1 MPGFEVPVV
10 ASISLLEGP
19 WDGDYGASGLS
30 LCFKQPGAGGPA
42 GPSNENTS
50 RQQPAACWSPT
61 ESWHSLGRT
70 IWKNPHKR
78 RFALMTRCCFRGPAE
93 RPDEKDPALTQ
104 LRSGLSPLKA

>member
-30 LCFKQPGAGGPA
+30 LCFKQPGAPGRPLE
-42 GPSNENTS
+42 SKY
-50 RQQPAACWSPT
+50 QPAACWSPT
-61 ESWHSLGRT
+61 ESWPSLGRT

-78 RFALMTRCCFRGPAE
+78 GLALMTRCCFRGPAE
-93 RPDEKDPALTQ
+93 RPDEKDPAGTQ
-104 LRSGLSPLKA
+104 LRSGLRVSPLKA